1 MVKQQEPVVKLPPV
15 EQVGIVVKDID
26 SAMEYYS
33 STFGWGP
40 FHLMQLPM
48 KGAIYRGKPGDCTL
62 KLAFARSGPIEIELI
77 QVLEGETPHTEFL
90 RERGEGLQHL
100 RFSVE
105 NLDGTLAKLAKEG
118 IEPVFQHSYPEI
130 GISFAY
136 LDTDK
141 IGGVMIELIEIKK
154 REGEGED
161 AVEEVTGL
169 T

>member
-1 MVKQQEPVVKLPPV
+1 MAKKQEPRVKLPPV
-15 EQVGIVVKDID
+15 EQVGIVVKDMER
-26 SAMEYYS
+26 AMEYYS

-40 FHLMQLPM
+40 FQVMELEM
-48 KGAIYRGKPGDCTL
+48 KGATYRGQPCDCRL

-90 RERGEGLQHL
+90 REKGEGLQHL
-100 RFSVE
+100 RFSVDDI
-105 NLDGTLAKLAKEG
+105 DGTLAKLAKEG

-136 LDTDK
+136 LNTDK

-154 REGEGED
+154 RKSGD
-161 AVEEVTGL
+161 K
-169 T
+169 